1 MGDSSASNKEIFSE
15 TTPLKS
21 RDHAGDHGENAES
34 ARGGVVR
41 DKFLIFK
48 LMVATGAASATLG
61 FDVGIMA
68 DAILPLEYDM
78 QLNSVEKEL
87 AMGSLN
93 FVAALGAL
101 LGGTIADKSGRKA
114 TLKACGWIF
123 IVGAALMTCAQNF
136 TMLLLGRI
144 FTGLGVGVGK
154 FF

>member
-1 MGDSSASNKEIFSE
+1 
-15 TTPLKS
+15 
-21 RDHAGDHGENAES
+21 
-34 ARGGVVR
+34 
-41 DKFLIFK
+41 
-48 LMVATGAASATLG
+48 
-61 FDVGIMA
+61 
-68 DAILPLEYDM
+68 M